1 MAKRKNNSLVSQLGL
16 IALLAAVLATV
27 LLFFEGFGIKVLD
40 EVVKLDTLKIV
51 FGGDGYKFNILLL
64 VTILLPVAGGIV
76 QLLVDNK
83 FGSLIGIVLVV
94 VGIVMMFNAKAS
106 VDLSIIVANPK
117 LVLTATGYISMI
129 LSIVSVGTMSYKL
142 SKQL

>member
-1 MAKRKNNSLVSQLGL
+1 MAKRKNISLVSQLGL

-40 EVVKLDTLKIV
+40 EVVKLDTLKVV
-51 FGGDGYKFNILLL
+51 FGGDGYKFNLLLL

-83 FGSLIGIVLVV
+83 FGSLIGLVLVV

-106 VDLSIIVANPK
+106 VDLIIPVPNPK

-129 LSIVSVGTMSYKL
+129 LSIVSVGTMGYKL

>member
-40 EVVKLDTLKIV
+40 EVVKLDTLKVV

-106 VDLSIIVANPK
+106 VDLRIIVANPK

-129 LSIVSVGTMSYKL
+129 LSIVSVGTMGYKL